1 MIEKVGPIDVS
12 TLQERVYQSLRLA
25 LLRGRFQ
32 PNEAVSIRGL
42 ASSLGTSPMPV
53 REAIQRLV
61 AAKAL
66 VQSPDR
72 VIRVAP
78 FTEKIYDEVSRIR
91 MQLEGFAAERA
102 CLMQDPELTARLTT
116 YNQAMLDGAK
126 AHNIEQCLIEN
137 QKLHFE
143 IYEAAQY
150 PELLEMISNLWLRA
164 GPFVATAQ
172 QKPIDAAHL
181 FETGF
186 RAHARIIDAISRRDR
201 KEARFALALDIRS
214 ATTWLRKNYDFAE
227 NAVKDAARK

>member
-1 MIEKVGPIDVS
+1 MIEKVGPVDVS

-25 LLRGRFQ
+25 LLSGRFQ
-32 PNEAVSIRGL
+32 PGEAVSIRGL
-42 ASSLGTSPMPV
+42 ATALGTSPMPV

-78 FTEKIYDEVSRIR
+78 FTEQIYDQVSRIR
-91 MQLEGFAAERA
+91 MQIEGFAAERA
-102 CLMQDPELTARLTT
+102 CLAQDPGLTARLTNH
-116 YNQAMLDGAK
+116 NQAMLDAAR
-126 AHNIEQCLIEN
+126 AHNVEQCLIEN

-143 IYEAAQY
+143 IYEAAKY

-172 QKPIDAAHL
+172 QKPIDALRL

-214 ATTWLRKNYDFAE
+214 ATSWLRKNYNFAE
-227 NAVKDAARK
+227 NVVRNVAAK

>member
-1 MIEKVGPIDVS
+1 MVKKVDPVDVS
-12 TLQERVYQSLRLA
+12 TLQHRVYQSLRLA

-32 PNEAVSIRGL
+32 PGEAVSIRGL
-42 ASSLGTSPMPV
+42 AAALGTSPMPV

-61 AAKAL
+61 AANAL

-78 FTEKIYDEVSRIR
+78 FTERIYDQVSRIR

-102 CLMQDPELTARLTT
+102 CFVRDSGLTARLTAH
-116 YNQAMLDGAK
+116 NQAMLAAAR
-126 AHNIEQCLIEN
+126 AHNVEECLIEN

-143 IYEAAQY
+143 IYEAAEY

-172 QKPIDAAHL
+172 QKPIDALRL

-186 RAHARIIDAISRRDR
+186 QSHERLIAAIGGRDR
-201 KEARFALALDIRS
+201 KGARFALALDIRS
-214 ATTWLRKNYDFAE
+214 ATSWLRKNYNFAE
-227 NAVKDAARK
+227 NAVRIAAAK

>member
-1 MIEKVGPIDVS
+1 MMKKVDRIDVS

-32 PNEAVSIRGL
+32 PGEAVSIRGL
-42 ASSLGTSPMPV
+42 AAALGTSPMPV

-78 FTEKIYDEVSRIR
+78 FTEQIYDQVSRIR

-102 CLMQDPELTARLTT
+102 CLSPDPELTPRLTAH
-116 YNQAMLDGAK
+116 NQAMLEAAR
-126 AHNIEQCLIEN
+126 AHNMEQCLIEN
-137 QKLHFE
+137 QKLHFG
-143 IYEAAQY
+143 IYEAAKY

-172 QKPIDAAHL
+172 QKPIDALRL

-186 RAHARIIDAISRRDR
+186 RVHARIIDAIGRRDR

-214 ATTWLRKNYDFAE
+214 ATSWLRKNYDFAQ
-227 NAVKDAARK
+227 NTIKKVAAE